1 MIQKLEIGTLVED
14 RGTIGVIMDFF
25 PKGSINDDD
34 AKRINWRDN
43 YKIYYTNHDTYVIGA
58 MALHRLVDQGQ
69 IKIVRVPSEKKKQ
82 L

>member
-1 MIQKLEIGTLVED
+1 MIQKLKIGTLVED

-25 PKGSINDDD
+25 PKGSVNDD

-43 YKIYYTNHDTYVIGA
+43 YKIYYTNHDTYIIGA

-69 IKIVRVPSEKKKQ
+69 IKIIRVPLINKK
-82 L
+82 